1 MIPRVSLKDFE
12 RDIINRQRNI
22 VFPDTVL
29 NQGRFYR
36 NLASGKAV
44 FTWGQRLSL
53 LGIVGF
59 FIPVLFIDYAG
70 ILGELLAG
78 HPAPATPATGR
89 FLAPSVVSL
98 IPVLATSI
106 LSLVW
111 LLLWIFLAIK
121 VVFPDSQ
128 PKRRRRRRRGYR
140 QSSIQ

>member
-1 MIPRVSLKDFE
+1 MPLKDWE
-12 RDIINRQRNI
+12 RDVINRQRNI

-53 LGIVGF
+53 LGVVGF

-70 ILGELLAG
+70 IFGELLAG

-89 FLAPSVVSL
+89 FLAPSIVSL
-98 IPVLATSI
+98 IPLLATSI
-106 LSLVW
+106 LSLIW

-121 VVFPDSQ
+121 VLFPDSEL
-128 PKRRRRRRRGYR
+128 RHRRRRRGYR
-140 QSSIQ
+140 RSSIQ